1 MVRKLL
7 AITLISAGLCAFAD
21 EFAYTGAL
29 EGETG
34 VKLSSLWITISKLE
48 DGRSTVRIPDFLS
61 MYGYI
66 GSRISPTLSVGA
78 SLEMGAGASM
88 GAGYGLFYNPFD
100 INAVVNLKPSRNL
113 RLFAGAGLSFNNI
126 KENSPSSKKER
137 IVPGVHFSLGGK
149 INISPS
155 FGILL
160 EYKGR
165 MLFGED
171 TVAHG
176 VGVGVYMLAR

>member
-1 MVRKLL
+1 MVRKLI
-7 AITLISAGLCAFAD
+7 AIVLVITGLGAFAD

-34 VKLSSLWITISKLE
+34 VKLSSVWVTISKLE
-48 DGRSTVRIPDFLS
+48 GGRSTVRIPDFLS

-66 GSRISPTLSVGA
+66 GSKINPNLSVGA

-88 GAGYGLFYNPFD
+88 EPSYGLFYNPFD

-126 KENSPSSKKER
+126 KENSANSKKER
-137 IVPGVHFSLGGK
+137 IIPGVHFSLGGK

-171 TVAHG
+171 TIAHG